1 MQIII
6 MGVFVAL
13 ISLPAYAFPSVVSG
27 SYYHDRSEGRRMA
40 CGGRFDSD
48 KLTAASNHHPCGSKV
63 LVKYGAREVVVDVTD
78 RCGHCGIDLSRSAAR
93 ELGLIQV
100 GRAPVSVERVSAQ
113 PDGDPSDAAASDVPL
128 SYRPRDRT
136 WRGRRESPT
145 WERSR
150 PIPSQVFGCC
160 PTDGASAAE
169 PAWAQS

>member
-1 MQIII
+1 MRIII

-27 SYYHDRSEGRRMA
+27 SYYHDRFEGRRMA

-113 PDGDPSDAAASDVPL
+113 PDRDPSDAAASDVPPQL
-128 SYRPRDRT
+128 
-136 WRGRRESPT
+136 
-145 WERSR
+145 
-150 PIPSQVFGCC
+150 
-160 PTDGASAAE
+160 SAAGSNMARTTRIAHVGAV
-169 PAWAQS
+169 PTNPVPSVWVLPN